1 MKTLNLIVIS
11 LLLLTSC
18 TDEGSAIIEN
28 TLVVERVESTVQSSD
43 CSDCLHN
50 NYTYIVKLKSISGSV
65 YYYTNFK
72 HEIGDTLVSIFEFTD
87 NREGVVKKT
96 EMVLDSVQE
105 DNTKLH
111 KKNEELT
118 LYNELLM
125 GIIQDGVKK
134 N

>member
-1 MKTLNLIVIS
+1 MKILNLLAIS

-18 TDEGSAIIEN
+18 TDEAAIIEK
-28 TLVVERVESTVQSSD
+28 TLVVEMVESTVQTSD

-50 NYTYIVKLKSISGSV
+50 NYTYKVKLKSISGSV

-87 NREGVVKKT
+87 NREGVIKKT
-96 EMVLDSVQE
+96 EMVMDSVKE
-105 DNTKLH
+105 ANTKLH